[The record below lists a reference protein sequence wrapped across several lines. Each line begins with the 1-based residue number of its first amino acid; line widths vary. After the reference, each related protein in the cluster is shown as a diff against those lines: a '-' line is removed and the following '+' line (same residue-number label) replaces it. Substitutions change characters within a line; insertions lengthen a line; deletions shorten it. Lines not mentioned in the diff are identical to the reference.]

1 MGFSLRPAASGMMA
15 ILIILS
21 LAMLNVPALSLAQEP
36 TLDVEKIADQTRP
49 SLVSI
54 SSTGREG
61 RSQGIGTGFVVDK
74 DGLIA
79 TNYHVIGDARPVHV
93 EMSDGRKLQVT
104 AIHAS
109 DRKMDLAVIRV
120 AEKDLPALSLG
131 NPENLKK
138 GAPIVVMGNPHGLK
152 NSVVSGVNSSM
163 REIDGRTMLQLAIPI
178 EPGNSGGPV
187 LDRQGNVHGI
197 VTMKSLVTDNLGF
210 AVDIRMLQTL
220 LAKPNPVPIDRW
232 MTIGTIDARD
242 WQPLFGARWRQRGG
256 RIMVEDSGQGFA
268 GRSLCLSSQAIPDAP
283 YEISVSV
290 KLNKEA
296 GAAGLVFHADG
307 KNRHYGFYPSSG
319 KIRLTRFEGADV
331 FSWQVLYDQPCEA
344 YRPGEWNTLR
354 IRMEKD
360 QFLCYVNDQLILT
373 SRDRG
378 LPTGRAGLAKFRDTH
393 AQFRHF
399 RIGNN
404 LGRGELPKEL
414 ATRLNQLIGD
424 LPRLEAISD
433 QQLEPLQEHSTDTRD
448 LLRRQ
453 AESLTNRAAEL
464 KQISADIHAR
474 AIAAK
479 LNKFFP
485 DLAGKEKPDPAA
497 PDLLQAALL
506 IAVLDEEEI
515 DTQAYVKLIER
526 MANDILAAIK
536 KDTTQADKLAA
547 LDKYLFQDNGFHGS
561 RFDYYHRAN
570 SYLNRVI
577 DDREGLPITLS
588 VLYMELGRRLGL
600 KIEGVG
606 LPGHF
611 IVRQVNQ
618 DGKGQLI
625 DVFNE
630 GKRLSRE
637 DAIKLAAEHSN
648 QPFQDAYLNP
658 VPSRQ
663 ILIRMLNNLMSLAQ
677 QKEDKESMLRY
688 VELLMALDSH
698 SVQYRGM
705 RSILRFE
712 TGRKKSAIADLDWFL
727 DHEPENLDLDRIRQM
742 REYFSR

>member
-1 MGFSLRPAASGMMA
+1 MGFSLRPNTPGIMA
-15 ILIILS
+15 TLIML
-21 LAMLNVPALSLAQEP
+21 LLVLLNVPAHSFAQEP
-36 TLDVEKIADQTRP
+36 ALDVEKIADQTRP

-79 TNYHVIGDARPVHV
+79 TNYHVIGDARPIHV
-93 EMSDGRKLQVT
+93 EMSDGRKLRVT

-131 NPENLKK
+131 NPENLRK

-256 RIMVEDSGQGFA
+256 RIMVEDSGEGFA
-268 GRSLCLSSQAIPDAP
+268 GRSLCLSSQPIPAAP
-283 YEISVSV
+283 YEISVAV

-319 KIRLTRFEGADV
+319 KIRLTRFDGADV
-331 FSWQVLYDQPCEA
+331 FTWQVLYDQPCEA

-354 IRMEKD
+354 VRMEKD

-373 SRDRG
+373 SQDRG

-399 RIGNN
+399 RIGKN
-404 LGRGELPKEL
+404 LGRGDLPKEL
-414 ATRLNQLIGD
+414 ATRLNQLIDD

-453 AESLTNRAAEL
+453 AESLRSRAAEL

-474 AIAAK
+474 SLAVK
-479 LNKFFP
+479 LNRIFP
-485 DLAGKEKPDPAA
+485 DLAGKEKPDPATT
-497 PDLLQAALL
+497 DLLQAALL

-536 KDTTQADKLAA
+536 KDASQADKLAA

-611 IVRQVNQ
+611 IVRHVNQ

-630 GKRLSRE
+630 GKRLTRE

-648 QPFQDAYLNP
+648 QPFQDAYLAP

-688 VELLMALDSH
+688 V
-698 SVQYRGM
+698 
-705 RSILRFE
+705 
-712 TGRKKSAIADLDWFL
+712 
-727 DHEPENLDLDRIRQM
+727 
-742 REYFSR
+742 